1 MKKAE
6 YMKPAM
12 RMKPLATE
20 KALMDFSVDPGTEV
34 NDGLAKEM
42 DLETDEYQFPQSNS
56 VWGD

>member
-1 MKKAE
+1 MKKTE

-20 KALMDFSVDPGTEV
+20 KALMNFSVDPVTEV

-42 DLETDEYQFPQSNS
+42 DLETDEYQYPQSNS
-56 VWGD
+56 VWDE